1 MVEYQKELEHAISAR
16 SKRNEGMARV
26 CARRA
31 AGFIIG
37 EYLNRRGYSGLTKN
51 AYDNITIF
59 TTLPIV
65 EQKYK
70 DIASHFLLKVNQ
82 DHKLP
87 FEADLIYDVLWLES
101 NLLKDNID

>member
-16 SKRNEGMARV
+16 SKGNEGMARV

-37 EYLNRRGYSGLTKN
+37 AYLNRRGYSGLTKS
-51 AYDNITIF
+51 AYDNISVF

-65 EQKYK
+65 DQKYK
-70 DIASHFLLKVNQ
+70 DIASHFLLKVNH

-87 FEADLIYDVLWLES
+87 LAADLINDVLWLES